1 VVLVLA
7 CAAPNPNDVVEA
19 GADDGVD
26 VPVPKAGFGLKVP
39 NVFCG
44 AGLDVLELVP
54 AMLTPLRKGLCLQ
67 MLLFHFQTRMMGS
80 SILYQIKIAYS

>member
-1 VVLVLA
+1 VVLVPA
-7 CAAPNPNDVVEA
+7 CAAPNPNEVVEA

-26 VPVPKAGFGLKVP
+26 VPVPKAGFTLKVP

-54 AMLTPLRKGLCLQ
+54 AMLTPL
-67 MLLFHFQTRMMGS
+67 
-80 SILYQIKIAYS
+80 